1 MTDRLPLTNGD
12 TTESMAVVWEALHTF
27 KEIAE
32 MLRDHLGID
41 EYDEYWSDINT
52 AMAWIQ
58 EGLDE
63 QI

>member
-1 MTDRLPLTNGD
+1 
-12 TTESMAVVWEALHTF
+12 MAVVWEALHTF